1 MLSSNLAIRQAYNTL
16 LSTIQYPASVF
27 VPVYFQQIPTDS
39 APGIYITF
47 GQIRNNDDS
56 TKSASVTQTSVTV
69 SIFTNSPQYNDGV
82 AVDTVANE
90 VLNRLY
96 LNPQFKIP
104 LSSSFFQ
111 VIGTQLNSDQT
122 NDWSQDQQN
131 IYIDRIMVF
140 EHTIFQNVS

>member
-1 MLSSNLAIRQAYNTL
+1 MLSSNLTIRAAYNTL
-16 LSTIQYPASVF
+16 LSTITYNSVA
-27 VPVYFQQIPTDS
+27 VPVYWQQLPTDI
-39 APGIYITF
+39 APGIYIIF

-56 TKSASVTQTSVTV
+56 NKGASVTQTSVTV

-111 VIGTQLNSDQT
+111 VINTTLESDIT
-122 NDWSQDQQN
+122 NDFSQDQQN

-140 EHTIFQNVS
+140 NHTIFQNVS